1 MAYRCV
7 IDVDLREQHH
17 VPRRSA
23 TGGNAR
29 VARELLTGVVPV
41 IISSAWDTFVLPL
54 FFYLLAQSERQCVS
68 LHALDKRV
76 SSFFFY
82 FATFNTFFGAALG
95 GCAFL
100 GMKASRSLQ
109 VNWKLLPCKGVYRPA
124 TSFGNTNTEGES
136 HSSRL

>member
-1 MAYRCV
+1 MNNS
-7 IDVDLREQHH
+7 LSLLW
-17 VPRRSA
+17 RSA

-54 FFYLLAQSERQCVS
+54 LFYMLAQSERRCMS

-95 GCAFL
+95 GCASPCACA
-100 GMKASRSLQ
+100 KQDRCYCTAS
-109 VNWKLLPCKGVYRPA
+109 
-124 TSFGNTNTEGES
+124 
-136 HSSRL
+136 

>member
-1 MAYRCV
+1 MFVTTIRSTRRSVCV
-7 IDVDLREQHH
+7 WNQDGFVL
-17 VPRRSA
+17 RRSA

-54 FFYLLAQSERQCVS
+54 LFYMLAQSERRCMS

-95 GCAFL
+95 GCA
-100 GMKASRSLQ
+100 
-109 VNWKLLPCKGVYRPA
+109 
-124 TSFGNTNTEGES
+124 
-136 HSSRL
+136 RLCLC

>member
-1 MAYRCV
+1 MPTSGVLCSLCCAW
-7 IDVDLREQHH
+7 IPQHVLAH
-17 VPRRSA
+17 AFSLVAPHDGLSESLSLLWRSA

-54 FFYLLAQSERQCVS
+54 LFYMLAQSERRCMS

-95 GCAFL
+95 GRASPCDCA
-100 GMKASRSLQ
+100 KQDQCYCTAS
-109 VNWKLLPCKGVYRPA
+109 
-124 TSFGNTNTEGES
+124 
-136 HSSRL
+136 